1 LEFYTSRA
9 RHRTGSSAH
18 IEHHAMISAHLGQST
33 LQGLLSQVMVDSRRN
48 LLLVV
53 SPAAMTERNRQANE
67 ALTLHSV
74 A

>member
-1 LEFYTSRA
+1 
-9 RHRTGSSAH
+9 
-18 IEHHAMISAHLGQST
+18 MISAHLGQST